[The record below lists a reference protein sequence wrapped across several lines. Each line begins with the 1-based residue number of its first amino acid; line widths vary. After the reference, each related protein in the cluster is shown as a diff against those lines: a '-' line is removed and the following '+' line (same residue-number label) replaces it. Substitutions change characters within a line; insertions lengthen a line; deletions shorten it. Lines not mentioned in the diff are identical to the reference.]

1 MAFIAQLHDGVAVNK
16 FELTKPKTS
25 IGRSPDNDIFIDD
38 SAVSTQHAVI
48 EMVQNPESESSPDFY
63 IQDLESTNSTHVNG
77 NQVQH
82 HQLYHNDVIRIGF
95 ASFKYI
101 DETKVDADQTAK
113 IHKSWIPGVYYTKD

>member
-16 FELTKPKTS
+16 FQLTKPETS

-38 SAVSTQHAVI
+38 AAVSTQHAVI
-48 EMVQNPESESSPDFY
+48 EMVPSQAAEGTPDFY
-63 IQDLESTNSTHVNG
+63 IRDMESTNSTHVNG
-77 NQVQH
+77 NQVQRQ
-82 HQLYHNDVIRIGF
+82 QLFHNDVIRIGF

-113 IHKSWIPGVYYTKD
+113 IHKSWIPGVYYTKE